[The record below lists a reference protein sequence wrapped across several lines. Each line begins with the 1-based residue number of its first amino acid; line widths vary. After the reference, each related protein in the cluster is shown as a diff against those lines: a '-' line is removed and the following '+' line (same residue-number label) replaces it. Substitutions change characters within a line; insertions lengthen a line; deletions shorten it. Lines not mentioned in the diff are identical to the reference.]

1 MGSLTRQIHET
12 LMASGAMRRPAVEPI
27 APPVS
32 KAPPEKVAAIDD
44 RPAAIVRCHG
54 AAGDVLLA
62 AAVAGALADSR
73 PGKQIVV
80 ETAHAYLCYRN
91 PRIDAVVRP
100 GHAPRAVDEV
110 IDLRPEAD
118 WMPKEHRLKRFADLA
133 GVDVERVK
141 FFIHTEPL
149 SELPQRWMRRADQEA
164 VEDGLPRPSKIEIP
178 EDGLP
183 RPSSLE
189 SILRGGLGR
198 PSSKISAARLPDD
211 YIVMHVGPTGDPTW
225 KGRNWLVDRWL
236 TVAERLIGEG
246 RQVVLVGARASTL
259 ALPKGA
265 LDLRGKTTA
274 HEMAHVIDHA
284 ALFVGIE
291 SFPAN
296 VAQCLGVPAV
306 LFFGSILPELRIF
319 RDNVLPVF
327 ARHLRCLG
335 CHHDEPRPNVTYT
348 CRVGGEPCQERVTV
362 EMLLAAVHSWLGKSR
377 AKTIVI
383 PPRPQAANDIVV
395 RPCRPARHRTTVVLR
410 RQSTLGDVLVA
421 SGVAAAVKRR
431 QPQARIVF
439 HTACP
444 APLRRHPRI
453 DQVVCGPL
461 SGPLDLVYDMDAACE
476 RFPYANMLEA
486 YAASAAVRAEDCEFH
501 FHCEPLDGL
510 PSSYVV
516 MHAGPAGSAARRW
529 VGRDWFFDRFAEIA
543 RRLSKR
549 GLQVVLVGDGR
560 PTGDTT
566 PWPANTLDF
575 RGRTTMY
582 QLGTALRHAR
592 LFVGIDSFP
601 LHVAQALNVPGVCF
615 FGSIR
620 PELRL
625 FRANMTGVSAGFLP
639 CIGCHHDR
647 RPLLGDSPETSLCRI
662 GHEHCRTAVTV
673 ERFWEAV
680 ERELEVRS

>member
-1 MGSLTRQIHET
+1 MGTLTRQIHVT
-12 LMASGAMRRPAVEPI
+12 LMASGAMRRPAVEPS

-32 KAPPEKVAAIDD
+32 KTPPEEAVVLDD

-62 AAVAGALADSR
+62 AAVAGALADAR

-91 PRIDAVVRP
+91 PWIDAVVRP
-100 GHAPRAVDEV
+100 GHTPRAVDEV

-118 WMPKEHRLKRFADLA
+118 WMPKEHRLERFAELA
-133 GVDVERVK
+133 GVEVERVK

-149 SELPQRWMRRADQEA
+149 SGPHKEEPRSENRAARIEKEEP
-164 VEDGLPRPSKIEIP
+164 VPPKIL
-178 EDGLP
+178 DS
-183 RPSSLE
+183 RF
-189 SILRGGLGR
+189 SIL
-198 PSSKISAARLPDD
+198 PP

-236 TVAERLIGEG
+236 AVAERLISEG
-246 RQVVLVGARASTL
+246 HQVVLIGARASPL
-259 ALPKGA
+259 ALPDGL

-274 HEMAHVIDHA
+274 HEMAHVIDQA

-306 LFFGSILPELRIF
+306 LFFGSILPELRVF
-319 RDNVLPVF
+319 RDNVLPVV
-327 ARHLRCLG
+327 AHHLRCLG
-335 CHHDEPRPNVTYT
+335 CHHDEPRPNVTYA

-362 EMLLAAVHSWLGKSR
+362 EMLLAAIHSWLGKGR
-377 AKTIVI
+377 AKTIAI
-383 PPRPQAANDIVV
+383 PSRPKAANEIIV
-395 RPCRPARHRTTVVLR
+395 RPCRPVRHRTTVVLR

-431 QPQARIVF
+431 QPRARIVF

-444 APLRRHPRI
+444 APLRRHPLI
-453 DQVVCGPL
+453 DQVVCGPPAA
-461 SGPLDLVYDMDAACE
+461 PLDVLYDMDAACE

-486 YAASAAVRAEDCEFH
+486 YAASAAVRAEECEFH

-510 PSSYVV
+510 PSSYAV

-529 VGRDWFFDRFAEIA
+529 VGRDWFQDRFAAIA

-592 LFVGIDSFP
+592 LYVGIDSFP

-625 FRANMTGVSAGFLP
+625 FRANMTGVSADFLP

-647 RPLLGDSPETSLCRI
+647 RPLLGDSPETSICRI
-662 GHEHCRTAVTV
+662 GHEHCRTALTA

-680 ERELEVRS
+680 EETLEIRS

>member
-1 MGSLTRQIHET
+1 MGILTRQIHES
-12 LMASGAMRRPAVEPI
+12 LMASGAMRRPAVEPS
-27 APPVS
+27 APPVAQ
-32 KAPPEKVAAIDD
+32 APPEEAVVLDD
-44 RPAAIVRCHG
+44 CPAAIVRCHG

-62 AAVAGALADSR
+62 AAIAGALVDAR

-80 ETAHAYLCYRN
+80 ETAHAYLCFRN
-91 PRIDAVVRP
+91 PWIDAVVRP
-100 GHAPRAVDEV
+100 GHASRDIDEV

-118 WMPKEHRLKRFADLA
+118 WMPKEHRLKRFAELA
-133 GVDVERVK
+133 GVEVERAK
-141 FFIHTEPL
+141 FFIHCEPL
-149 SELPQRWMRRADQEA
+149 AKTADLRAH
-164 VEDGLPRPSKIEIP
+164 GLTDAEGTSR
-178 EDGLP
+178 D
-183 RPSSLE
+183 
-189 SILRGGLGR
+189 GLGR
-198 PSSKISAARLPDD
+198 PSYLKASLPDD

-236 TVAERLIGEG
+236 SVAERLVREG
-246 RQVVLVGARASTL
+246 RSVVLVGSRASPL
-259 ALPKGA
+259 ALPEGV
-265 LDLRGKTTA
+265 LDLRAKTTA
-274 HEMAHVIDHA
+274 HEMAHVVDRA
-284 ALFVGIE
+284 SLFVGIE
-291 SFPAN
+291 SFPGN

-319 RDNVLPVF
+319 RDNVLPVS

-362 EMLLAAVHSWLGKSR
+362 EMLLAAVRSWLGKGR
-377 AKTIVI
+377 AKSIVI
-383 PPRPQAANDIVV
+383 PPRPKAAHEIVV
-395 RPCRPARHRTTVVLR
+395 RPCRPMRQRTTVVLR

-444 APLRRHPRI
+444 APLRRHPLI

-461 SGPLDLVYDMDAACE
+461 TAPLDLLYDMDAACE

-510 PSSYVV
+510 PSSYAV

-529 VGRDWFFDRFAEIA
+529 VGRDWFQDRFSEIA

-615 FGSIR
+615 FGSVR

-625 FRANMTGVSAGFLP
+625 FRANMTGVSADFLP

-647 RPLLGDSPETSLCRI
+647 RPLLGDTPETSICRI

-680 ERELEVRS
+680 EERI